1 MSSITASIPFP
12 RATAER
18 SAVSPWVIA
27 ITVTLATFM
36 ELLDTAIAN
45 VPLPHIAGGLG
56 VSYDESTWVL
66 TSYLVSNAVVLPLSA
81 WLSRVFGRK
90 RYYMLCVVLFTLS
103 SLLCGLAP
111 SLGLLIFFRFLQGV
125 GGGGLAPVE
134 QAILVDT
141 FPPAK
146 RPAAFALYS
155 MAIVTAPVIGPPLG
169 GWITDS
175 WSWRWIFFINIPIGI
190 LSLIL
195 TNKLASDP
203 PEFTREVQ
211 AARKEG
217 RLRIDGLGIFLVALG
232 FASLEVALDRGQTE
246 DWFESR
252 FIVVFFSIAALAL
265 VTAAIWEW
273 RHPDPVVEIR
283 LLADRN
289 FAIANAYY
297 FLFGFAL
304 FGSTVLIPQMLQG
317 LYGYTATDA
326 GLVLGPG
333 AFVIVALAPLVVRI
347 FPKVGVKPM
356 IFMGYIIFAIAMWQ
370 YASIDLGTDY
380 KHVALF
386 RAMQGLGIAPLFVP
400 VSQLAYSYLPKNKN
414 NKASSIT
421 NLFRNQGGSVGIA
434 FVTTLLARRTQ
445 YHQSVLVA
453 HITPFQHRYQETLAA
468 CLDIL
473 RRTASLP
480 LMPHCMR
487 KPNWRE
493 FFSSRRL
500 FSAFSIAFGCW
511 AAPALS
517 AHLWFSLPAKFDRL
531 VPAPHTNART
541 DGRKEVLR

>member
-1 MSSITASIPFP
+1 MRPNGFFVHRRNWHP
-12 RATAER
+12 RETPDPMAPAPST
-18 SAVSPWVIA
+18 SAYRPPINPWVIA

-45 VPLPHIAGGLG
+45 VALPHIAGGLA
-56 VSYDESTWVL
+56 VSVDESAWVL

-90 RYYMLCVVLFTLS
+90 RYYMVCVVLFTAS

-111 SLGLLIFFRFLQGV
+111 SLGLLIFFRVLQGL

-141 FPPAK
+141 FPPKK

-155 MAIVTAPVIGPPLG
+155 MAIVTAPVIGTPLG
-169 GWITDS
+169 GWITDN

-195 TNKLASDP
+195 TGRLVSDP

-211 AARKEG
+211 AARRGGK
-217 RLRIDGLGIFLVALG
+217 LQVDGVGIVLVALG
-232 FASLEVALDRGQTE
+232 FAFLEVVLDRGQTE

-252 FIVVFFSIAALAL
+252 FIVFFFSIAVVALI
-265 VTAAIWEW
+265 AAVFWEW

-289 FAIANAYY
+289 FAIANFYY

-304 FGSTVLIPQMLQG
+304 FGSTVLVPQMLQS

-347 FPKVGVKPM
+347 LPKVGIKPL
-356 IFMGYIIFAIAMWQ
+356 ILTGYIIFAFAMWH
-370 YASIDLGTDY
+370 YASFDLGTDY
-380 KHVALF
+380 RHIAIA
-386 RAMQGLGIAPLFVP
+386 RAIQGLGIAPLFVP
-400 VSQLAYSYLPKNKN
+400 VSQLAYSYLPKDKN
-414 NKASSIT
+414 NKASSLT
-421 NLFRNQGGSVGIA
+421 NLFRNQGGSFGIA

-453 HITPFQHRYQETLAA
+453 HATPYDPPYRERLASLSRHFASSGFSTADEAVHAKAQLAHVLLQQASFLSFLDCFWALGWA
-468 CLDIL
+468 CLIG
-473 RRTASLP
+473 AP
-480 LMPHCMR
+480 LV
-487 KPNWRE
+487 
-493 FFSSRRL
+493 L
-500 FSAFSIAFGCW
+500 F
-511 AAPALS
+511 
-517 AHLWFSLPAKFDRL
+517 
-531 VPAPHTNART
+531 
-541 DGRKEVLR
+541 

>member
-1 MSSITASIPFP
+1 MQT
-12 RATAER
+12 R
-18 SAVSPWVIA
+18 
-27 ITVTLATFM
+27 
-36 ELLDTAIAN
+36 LL
-45 VPLPHIAGGLG
+45 LQ
-56 VSYDESTWVL
+56 L
-66 TSYLVSNAVVLPLSA
+66 T
-81 WLSRVFGRK
+81 RK
-90 RYYMLCVVLFTLS
+90 VR
-103 SLLCGLAP
+103 
-111 SLGLLIFFRFLQGV
+111 
-125 GGGGLAPVE
+125 
-134 QAILVDT
+134 
-141 FPPAK
+141 
-146 RPAAFALYS
+146 
-155 MAIVTAPVIGPPLG
+155 
-169 GWITDS
+169 
-175 WSWRWIFFINIPIGI
+175 
-190 LSLIL
+190 
-195 TNKLASDP
+195 
-203 PEFTREVQ
+203 
-211 AARKEG
+211 
-217 RLRIDGLGIFLVALG
+217 LG
-232 FASLEVALDRGQTE
+232 FASLEVVLDRGQTE

-356 IFMGYIIFAIAMWQ
+356 IFIGYIIFAIAMWQ

-453 HITPFQHRYQETLAA
+453 HITPFQQRYQETLAA
-468 CLDIL
+468 LSRYFATHGFTAPDAALHAKAQLARILQQQAALLGFLDCFWVLGCACLIG
-473 RRTASLP
+473 AP
-480 LMPHCMR
+480 LVFFTR
-487 KPNWRE
+487 KIR
-493 FFSSRRL
+493 
-500 FSAFSIAFGCW
+500 SAGPG
-511 AAPALS
+511 AA
-517 AHLWFSLPAKFDRL
+517 H
-531 VPAPHTNART
+531 
-541 DGRKEVLR
+541 

>member
-1 MSSITASIPFP
+1 MSATTATLPVP
-12 RATAER
+12 NVPAVPALPGER
-18 SAVSPWVIA
+18 PAVNPWIIA

-45 VPLPHIAGGLG
+45 VALPHIAGGLA

-66 TSYLVSNAVVLPLSA
+66 TSYLVSNAIVLPLSA

-111 SLGLLIFFRFLQGV
+111 SLGLLIFFRVLQGV

-175 WSWRWIFFINIPIGI
+175 WSWRWVFFINIPIGI
-190 LSLIL
+190 ISLIL
-195 TNKLASDP
+195 TKRVVSDP
-203 PEFTREVQ
+203 PEFTREVE
-211 AARKEG
+211 AARKDG

-232 FASLEVALDRGQTE
+232 FAYLEVVVDRGQTL
-246 DWFESR
+246 DWLESR
-252 FIVVFFSIAALAL
+252 FIVVFLSIAITALIA
-265 VTAAIWEW
+265 AAIWEW

-304 FGSTVLIPQMLQG
+304 FGSTVLIPQMLQV

-333 AFVIVALAPLVVRI
+333 AFVIVALAPVIVRI
-347 FPKVGVKPM
+347 LPKFGVKPL
-356 IFMGYIIFAIAMWQ
+356 IFIGYVIFALAMWK

-380 KHVALF
+380 QHVALF
-386 RAMQGLGIAPLFVP
+386 RALQGLGIAPLFVP

-421 NLFRNQGGSVGIA
+421 NLFRSEE
-434 FVTTLLARRTQ
+434 R
-445 YHQSVLVA
+445 
-453 HITPFQHRYQETLAA
+453 
-468 CLDIL
+468 
-473 RRTASLP
+473 
-480 LMPHCMR
+480 
-487 KPNWRE
+487 
-493 FFSSRRL
+493 
-500 FSAFSIAFGCW
+500 
-511 AAPALS
+511 
-517 AHLWFSLPAKFDRL
+517 
-531 VPAPHTNART
+531 
-541 DGRKEVLR
+541 